1 MQNQINLTPVTQ
13 FIQQVRSAEL
23 TMSREVK
30 MSMQQARMLVLA
42 LAEVQDKLL
51 QDYETMFN
59 QLKNS
64 VDTEV
69 VSVSMDGGGFEV
81 PKK

>member
-13 FIQQVRSAEL
+13 FIQSVRSAEQ
-23 TMSREVK
+23 TQSREVK
-30 MSMQQARMLVLA
+30 MTLQQARMLVLA

-51 QDYETMFN
+51 QDYESMFN

-64 VDTEV
+64 IDTEV
-69 VSVSMDGGGFEV
+69 VSVSMDGGGFEE
-81 PKK
+81 P